1 MSVYRL
7 GLDTYKDNPLMF
19 LWEDIFNIF
28 VSVLRKY
35 MVDLK
40 EYRQKKKYKQ
50 LNLNIYTVYDGVK

>member
-1 MSVYRL
+1 MSAYRL